1 MQWCS
6 KEHVKSATALQTPH
20 HRQQMLLGVGGGD
33 RELSTVGRPGTN
45 SNCVPDKAPEKAP
58 ADLLGVSFPEAQER
72 REVGWIGVRE
82 EREGEE
88 EKEGKRRMGDGLI
101 LGGGENEGGGVLHS
115 AKDWAATCPPPPFP
129 QWRETGGANP
139 ARLPLALKVQHPSPQ
154 APGPATRAPIGKRLG
169 ASSDHQPFFFALFRT
184 SRALV
189 PTVPVVPVPVVPV
202 PNLPFPFLAVARPT
216 AIFDAAQSWVFF
228 FSIGRHPVF
237 LAARY
242 PVACTVPT
250 WCVNSYRQLPAAQG
264 RRGAKRQT
272 ERPPGARGFQDVW
285 WMRPSSL
292 RLGGFAEVSGPGST
306 RIDRRASLPGEVGD
320 RGQALVRGGPP
331 AWGAGVCVVTVRIL
345 WSRHGAT
352 PTTAT
357 TVVASRGRR
366 ALAVPARSVWGRR
379 GAGGGGRGQEERPGL
394 QFVRGKYVTP
404 RVMSTERRVQ
414 KHCRFKVI

>member
-101 LGGGENEGGGVLHS
+101 LDGGENEGGGVLHS

-129 QWRETGGANP
+129 QCRETGGANP

-169 ASSDHQPFFFALFRT
+169 ASSDHQPFFFCSFSHQQGSGPDSPSCPPSLSSPSPTFRFL
-184 SRALV
+184 SSL
-189 PTVPVVPVPVVPV
+189 
-202 PNLPFPFLAVARPT
+202 LPDPPPFLMLR
-216 AIFDAAQSWVFF
+216 SHGSF
-228 FSIGRHPVF
+228 FS
-237 LAARY
+237 L
-242 PVACTVPT
+242 
-250 WCVNSYRQLPAAQG
+250 YR
-264 RRGAKRQT
+264 
-272 ERPPGARGFQDVW
+272 
-285 WMRPSSL
+285 
-292 RLGGFAEVSGPGST
+292 
-306 RIDRRASLPGEVGD
+306 
-320 RGQALVRGGPP
+320 
-331 AWGAGVCVVTVRIL
+331 
-345 WSRHGAT
+345 
-352 PTTAT
+352 AT
-357 TVVASRGRR
+357 TPSFWLPVHRTYVVR
-366 ALAVPARSVWGRR
+366 
-379 GAGGGGRGQEERPGL
+379 Q
-394 QFVRGKYVTP
+394 
-404 RVMSTERRVQ
+404 
-414 KHCRFKVI
+414 

>member
-45 SNCVPDKAPEKAP
+45 SNYVPDKALEKAP

-101 LGGGENEGGGVLHS
+101 LGGGENEGGGSSFSERLG
-115 AKDWAATCPPPPFP
+115 CYLPPPFP

-169 ASSDHQPFFFALFRT
+169 ASSDHQLFFFALFRT

-202 PNLPFPFLAVARPT
+202 PNLPFPFLAVARPA
-216 AIFDAAQSWVFF
+216 AIFDAAQSWAFF
-228 FSIGRHPVF
+228 FSYRATTPSFWLPDIQL
-237 LAARY
+237 LAPY
-242 PVACTVPT
+242 
-250 WCVNSYRQLPAAQG
+250 L
-264 RRGAKRQT
+264 RGASIATDSCQQHKDGGEQR
-272 ERPPGARGFQDVW
+272 D
-285 WMRPSSL
+285 
-292 RLGGFAEVSGPGST
+292 RLS
-306 RIDRRASLPGEVGD
+306 
-320 RGQALVRGGPP
+320 GPP
-331 AWGAGVCVVTVRIL
+331 APGVPRMC
-345 WSRHGAT
+345 
-352 PTTAT
+352 
-357 TVVASRGRR
+357 
-366 ALAVPARSVWGRR
+366 
-379 GAGGGGRGQEERPGL
+379 GGCDQA
-394 QFVRGKYVTP
+394 
-404 RVMSTERRVQ
+404 
-414 KHCRFKVI
+414 H

>member
-1 MQWCS
+1 MLTSPMQWCS

-101 LGGGENEGGGVLHS
+101 LDGGENEGGGVLHS
-115 AKDWAATCPPPPFP
+115 AKDWAATCPPPLPP
-129 QWRETGGANP
+129 VQGNGRRKPCPPPTSSEGP
-139 ARLPLALKVQHPSPQ
+139 ASQS
-154 APGPATRAPIGKRLG
+154 PGPRPSNKSTHRKETRSELG
-169 ASSDHQPFFFALFRT
+169 PPTFFFFALFRT

-202 PNLPFPFLAVARPT
+202 PNLPFPFLAVARPA

-228 FSIGRHPVF
+228 FSLSGDHPVF

-272 ERPPGARGFQDVW
+272 ERPPAPGVPR
-285 WMRPSSL
+285 MC
-292 RLGGFAEVSGPGST
+292 GGC
-306 RIDRRASLPGEVGD
+306 D
-320 RGQALVRGGPP
+320 QA
-331 AWGAGVCVVTVRIL
+331 
-345 WSRHGAT
+345 H
-352 PTTAT
+352 
-357 TVVASRGRR
+357 
-366 ALAVPARSVWGRR
+366 
-379 GAGGGGRGQEERPGL
+379 
-394 QFVRGKYVTP
+394 
-404 RVMSTERRVQ
+404 
-414 KHCRFKVI
+414 